1 MKRLDQLLQIAVA
14 MLVLGLSVPAFA
26 DGGRVPKPDIPEA
39 VKGSKCVEPV
49 EVMRHKHFDF
59 LLRHRDKT
67 MHKGIRTKKFSL
79 RQCLQCH
86 ASAEPTAQR
95 EEQGHFC
102 KNCHEY
108 AGVRID
114 CFECHATHP
123 PADGATAS
131 FHPLV
136 TPNMEAMRD
145 VEQSDS
151 AALLNKLADTSTKKE
166 TGAAQ

>member
-1 MKRLDQLLQIAVA
+1 
-14 MLVLGLSVPAFA
+14 MLMLSLSASA
-26 DGGRVPKPDIPEA
+26 LAGDSGVPKPDIPEA
-39 VKGSKCVEPV
+39 AKGTKCVEPV

-67 MHKGIRTKKFSL
+67 MHQGVRTKKFSL
-79 RQCLQCH
+79 RHCLQCH
-86 ASAEPTAQR
+86 APAEPTAQR
-95 EEQGHFC
+95 EEKGHFC

-114 CFECHATHP
+114 CFECHATHV
-123 PADGATAS
+123 PANGATAS

-136 TPNMEAMRD
+136 TPNMAAMRGIK
-145 VEQSDS
+145 QSDS